1 MGNFNH
7 KTMVS
12 TITRHK
18 AQFHGGMFPFVC
30 EIYFFFLIFFF
41 LSSSESFPMAQH
53 KDLFISNDDIGSV
66 GRNPHAI
73 IDIFV
78 VSFIPFG
85 IIVHDRIFFPVRYTR
100 EKNK

>member
-1 MGNFNH
+1 MEEC
-7 KTMVS
+7 
-12 TITRHK
+12 
-18 AQFHGGMFPFVC
+18 FHLFVRF
-30 EIYFFFLIFFF
+30 ILILFFMISI